1 MGEEK
6 ERKVRKVK
14 EKPEKRIEG
23 KVKEEPREIEESE
36 GIIMGS
42 LHFLEDMDKREERE
56 ASGFGQVS
64 NPIGM
69 PDTKMKYGFS
79 VKLEPELKDFPR
91 HSRQGIHRRPG
102 FGGFKGVRWK
112 KKKR

>member
-1 MGEEK
+1 MGEK
-6 ERKVRKVK
+6 KGKARKVK
-14 EKPEKRIEG
+14 EKPKKGIEEKVEEG
-23 KVKEEPREIEESE
+23 PREIEKSE
-36 GIIMGS
+36 GIIMGG
-42 LHFLEDMDKREERE
+42 LHFLEDMDKRKERE
-56 ASGFGQVS
+56 ASGFGEMG
-64 NPIGM
+64 NPFGM
-69 PDTKMKYGFS
+69 PDTKIKYGFS